1 MKANQNKKP
10 AKIIQKSLILQKMLN
25 YFNFYCINN
34 NIFAAENHQFN
45 LIKTVQ
51 TEKLCKRSRQNIK

>member
-1 MKANQNKKP
+1 
-10 AKIIQKSLILQKMLN
+10 MLN

-45 LIKTVQ
+45 FKQ
-51 TEKLCKRSRQNIK
+51 NSRSRKAGLNRVGKNLNLTYKK